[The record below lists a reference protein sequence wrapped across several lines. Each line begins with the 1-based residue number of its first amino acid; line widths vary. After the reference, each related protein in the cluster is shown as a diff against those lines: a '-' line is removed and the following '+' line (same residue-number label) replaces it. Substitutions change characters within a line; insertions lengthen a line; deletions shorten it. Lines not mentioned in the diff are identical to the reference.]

1 MPKLIKSI
9 LSKQSIIIVIVISFV
24 VSTVV
29 GFIAGSAAFELSRYV
44 NQNKFLQQLIS
55 KEESQN
61 QAKQNMNETD
71 FSTSAEVINREAQV
85 IKIIKETTP
94 AVVSIIISKDLPVL
108 EQYMSNPFDD
118 FFQNSPFGND
128 DFFGP
133 FNFEIPQYRQ
143 KGTEKQEIGG
153 GTGFIINKDGLI
165 LTNRHVVSD
174 KEAEYTVLIND
185 GTKYEASV
193 VARDRFQDLAFLR
206 VKDLKIKPLELGNSD
221 DIQIGQT
228 AITIGNALG
237 EFSNTVNVGV
247 ISGLKRTITASP
259 GLGAP
264 SEELDQ
270 IIQTDAAINQ
280 GNSGGPLLNLQ
291 GEVIGVNTAMAIG
304 AENIGFAIP
313 INAAKRSIQE
323 IIKNGEITYPYL
335 GVRYVIINKAI
346 QEQNNLLL
354 DYGALVIKGSLS
366 TELAVMLGSPADK
379 AGLQENDII
388 LEADGKRIDEKN
400 TLAKVILNSQVGQ
413 EISLKVSSRG
423 KSKNIKV
430 KLEKMPTNFD

>member
-1 MPKLIKSI
+1 MSKSIKSI
-9 LSKQSIIIVIVISFV
+9 LSKQSIIIIVVISFV
-24 VSTVV
+24 VSTVI

-44 NQNKFLQQLIS
+44 NQNKFLQQLIP
-55 KEESQN
+55 KKHPQDQATQN
-61 QAKQNMNETD
+61 INETNL
-71 FSTSAEVINREAQV
+71 SPNNGVIDRETRI
-85 IKIIKETTP
+85 IKAVKETTP

-118 FFQNSPFGND
+118 FFQNSPFGD
-128 DFFGP
+128 DNSFNP
-133 FNFEIPQYRQ
+133 FNFQIPQYRQ

-153 GTGFIINKDGLI
+153 GTGFVISEDGLI

-174 KEAEYTVLIND
+174 KEAEYTVLASD

-193 VARDRFQDLAFLR
+193 VARDRLQDLAFLR
-206 VKDLKIKPLELGNSD
+206 VKNLKIKPLKLGNSD

-247 ISGLKRTITASP
+247 ISGLKRTITASS

-270 IIQTDAAINQ
+270 IIQTDAAINR

-291 GEVIGVNTAMAIG
+291 GEVIGVNTAMAMG

-313 INAAKRSIQE
+313 INVAKRSIQE
-323 IIKNGEITYPYL
+323 IIKNGEIAYPYL
-335 GVRYVIINKAI
+335 GVRYVIINKTI
-346 QEQNNLLL
+346 QEQNNLSV
-354 DYGALVIKGSLS
+354 DYGALIIKGSLS
-366 TELAVMLGSPADK
+366 TELAVMPGSPADK
-379 AGLQENDII
+379 AGFRENDII
-388 LEADGKRIDEKN
+388 LEVDGEQIDEKN

-413 EISLKVSSRG
+413 EISLKVLSRG
-423 KSKNIKV
+423 VIKNIKV
-430 KLEKMPTNFD
+430 KLEKIPTNFD